1 MLTLMMGHLE
11 VIISNGAKKGS
22 GCCEVQAG
30 VSSKRPLASQ
40 LSICL
45 RAGAGIPLMHPAPA
59 SAVPKYIHLGDETI
73 FGTASL
79 CLLSIFFRGQLKA
92 KLKEKWIKFICA
104 QSLPYCLFPLIDDPS
119 SASGTKGTVG
129 FFFFF

>member
-45 RAGAGIPLMHPAPA
+45 RAVAGIPLMHPAPA
-59 SAVPKYIHLGDETI
+59 SAVPKHIHLGDETI

-104 QSLPYCLFPLIDDPS
+104 QSFPSCLFPLIDDPS
-119 SASGTKGTVG
+119 SASRTKGTVG
-129 FFFFF
+129 CFFF